1 MKTVPKKNPDE
12 ITLMELNA
20 VLGARIRMTLNEDL
34 TPEQRHEE
42 NQQSAM
48 VLGLAKQTINIA
60 DVTLRAE
67 KLLAQNKALEE
78 SRINRLLGE

>member
-1 MKTVPKKNPDE
+1 MKTIPKKNPDE
-12 ITLMELNA
+12 ITMMELNA
-20 VLGARIRMTLNEDL
+20 ILGQRIRTTLRDDL
-34 TPEQRHEE
+34 TPEQRQEE
-42 NQQSAM
+42 NAQSAL